1 MSRTDERKETE
12 EREREREMVREGG
25 IKKFKKMSEGKE
37 NILLLETGEGNKPLR
52 TQKTDKNEAK

>member
-1 MSRTDERKETE
+1 MSRTDERKEME
-12 EREREREMVREGG
+12 EREREMVREGG